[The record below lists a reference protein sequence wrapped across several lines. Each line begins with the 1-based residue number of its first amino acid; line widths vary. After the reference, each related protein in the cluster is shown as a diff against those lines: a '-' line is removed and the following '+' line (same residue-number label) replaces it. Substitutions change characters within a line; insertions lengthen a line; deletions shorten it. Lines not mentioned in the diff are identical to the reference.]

1 MFTGLIEFVFPIV
14 IENTKLYLYVNQQF
28 IKLVKPGDSICING
42 ICLTV
47 VSIHDLI
54 ITFDLTQETLNKTNL
69 SLIGEKSYANVEL
82 SLKYGDRLGGHIIT
96 GHIFCT
102 GIVSKFDSVSGDL
115 EITLDGEY
123 VKYLKYKGSVAING
137 VSLTIAEVKEKG
149 FRIALIPE
157 TIKRTTFQYL
167 QRREIVN
174 IEFDLPNSSSYSSSY
189 TAKYMTL
196 EKQIEENDDGGDLS
210 FTNIDDLS
218 FTNIDDICFTNIYSA
233 IDAFKNGSF
242 VIVMDD
248 EGRENEGDLI
258 VAATHITEDQMTQMI
273 NDTTG
278 IICTPMT
285 ENRAKR
291 LGLIPMVQNNTDP
304 NRTAFTVTVDH
315 INCGTGV
322 SSSDRLTTVRSLV
335 HSSTN
340 PNDLRRPGHIF
351 PLVANRRGL
360 EGRRG
365 HTEAAVALCQLANI
379 YPPVAVI
386 GELKNGDGTM
396 KRKRDCF
403 RYAQQ
408 FNLPIITIDQLSSLI
423 SPKLKL
429 LAQCQLQT
437 KIGEHKWQFY
447 CFDSGNYDR
456 PHKVL
461 TYGISSNEN
470 NEENN
475 EENIVLRIHSECF
488 TGDVLQSSH
497 CDCGDQ
503 LKLARQYIVNKGK
516 GLIIFPSEHEGRG
529 IGLVEKVKAYAIQQ
543 EKSVDTFTANHLL
556 GYEDDLRN
564 YDIVSDILKYFN
576 ITKVELLSQNPN
588 KIIPQVSVV
597 TPLKAE
603 LTDCNKKYLN
613 DKQEYFENLMNV
625 NDWMNINGLVNVK
638 GLEQK
643 EVFPHINLSDFYE
656 KNNTQDFKVAIVHS
670 SWHLEYIQQINNI
683 LESHLAKFGIIP
695 DKHSVPGSN
704 EIPMLASKIAKDY
717 DGIICVGILIK
728 GDTLH
733 FENVSTAVSNGIM
746 QAQIMTGV
754 PILNCIL
761 SCLNF
766 DQVRDRIDGPKSTLE
781 YIVHS
786 TLYMIN
792 KCKR

>member
-291 LGLIPMVQNNTDP
+291 L
-304 NRTAFTVTVDH
+304 
-315 INCGTGV
+315 
-322 SSSDRLTTVRSLV
+322 
-335 HSSTN
+335 
-340 PNDLRRPGHIF
+340 
-351 PLVANRRGL
+351 
-360 EGRRG
+360 
-365 HTEAAVALCQLANI
+365 
-379 YPPVAVI
+379 
-386 GELKNGDGTM
+386 
-396 KRKRDCF
+396 
-403 RYAQQ
+403 
-408 FNLPIITIDQLSSLI
+408 
-423 SPKLKL
+423 
-429 LAQCQLQT
+429 
-437 KIGEHKWQFY
+437 
-447 CFDSGNYDR
+447 
-456 PHKVL
+456 
-461 TYGISSNEN
+461 
-470 NEENN
+470 
-475 EENIVLRIHSECF
+475 
-488 TGDVLQSSH
+488 
-497 CDCGDQ
+497 
-503 LKLARQYIVNKGK
+503 
-516 GLIIFPSEHEGRG
+516 
-529 IGLVEKVKAYAIQQ
+529 
-543 EKSVDTFTANHLL
+543 
-556 GYEDDLRN
+556 
-564 YDIVSDILKYFN
+564 
-576 ITKVELLSQNPN
+576 
-588 KIIPQVSVV
+588 
-597 TPLKAE
+597 
-603 LTDCNKKYLN
+603 
-613 DKQEYFENLMNV
+613 
-625 NDWMNINGLVNVK
+625 
-638 GLEQK
+638 
-643 EVFPHINLSDFYE
+643 
-656 KNNTQDFKVAIVHS
+656 
-670 SWHLEYIQQINNI
+670 
-683 LESHLAKFGIIP
+683 
-695 DKHSVPGSN
+695 
-704 EIPMLASKIAKDY
+704 
-717 DGIICVGILIK
+717 
-728 GDTLH
+728 
-733 FENVSTAVSNGIM
+733 
-746 QAQIMTGV
+746 
-754 PILNCIL
+754 
-761 SCLNF
+761 
-766 DQVRDRIDGPKSTLE
+766 
-781 YIVHS
+781 
-786 TLYMIN
+786 
-792 KCKR
+792 